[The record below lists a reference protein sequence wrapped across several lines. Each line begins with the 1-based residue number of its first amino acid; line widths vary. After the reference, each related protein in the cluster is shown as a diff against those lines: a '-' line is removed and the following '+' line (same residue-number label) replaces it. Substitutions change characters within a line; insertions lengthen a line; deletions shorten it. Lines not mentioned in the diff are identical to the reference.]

1 MNTQKVDIL
10 FVEDNHYEARLAI
23 HNLKKYGLAKNLLHL
38 NDGEKAIDYLF
49 GTGEYAGRDLS
60 FKPKVILLDINLPK
74 INGMDILSKVKSDPR
89 TSAIPVV
96 ILTSSRHSE
105 DVKTGYALGA
115 NSYIVK
121 PVDFESF
128 SRTVSDLGLYW
139 SMINQ
144 PSPLIHDSLWMSI
157 NDF

>member
-1 MNTQKVDIL
+1 MNTEKVDIL
-10 FVEDNHYEARLAI
+10 FVEDNHYEAKLAI
-23 HNLKKYGLAKNLLHL
+23 HNLKKHGLAKHLLHL
-38 NDGEKAIDYLF
+38 NDVEKAVDFLF
-49 GTGEYAGRDLS
+49 GTGEYAGRDQS
-60 FKPKVILLDINLPK
+60 YKPKVILLDINLPK
-74 INGMDILSKVKSDPR
+74 VNGMDILSMVKSDPR
-89 TSAIPVV
+89 TSSIPVV
-96 ILTSSRHSE
+96 ILTSSRDSA
-105 DVKTGYALGA
+105 DIRRGYALGA

-157 NDF
+157 NHL